1 MNKFGRILSVSTLVV
16 LCAHLYVKP
25 ASASLNRV
33 GRLLSAAE
41 DKIKGKTETP
51 AQLYNFAQGSQFMTC
66 FVPDGP
72 SCEQLLVD
80 EINRSSANIYIQ
92 AYAFTNKKIAAALV
106 QAKNRGVDVQVLTD
120 TIQGSAP
127 NSMIQALRIAAI
139 PVYKDTG
146 SSGLGVAHNKVMIF
160 DQSSVFT
167 GSFNFTEAAE
177 HNNAENGL
185 MIINDPELIREYSM
199 NWVARFKK
207 SKPITD

>member
-1 MNKFGRILSVSTLVV
+1 MRSRTRKENSGCV
-16 LCAHLYVKP
+16 
-25 ASASLNRV
+25 SASER
-33 GRLLSAAE
+33 
-41 DKIKGKTETP
+41 
-51 AQLYNFAQGSQFMTC
+51 
-66 FVPDGP
+66 
-72 SCEQLLVD
+72 
-80 EINRSSANIYIQ
+80 
-92 AYAFTNKKIAAALV
+92 IA
-106 QAKNRGVDVQVLTD
+106 VDVQVLTD

-139 PVYKDTG
+139 PVPKDTG
-146 SSGLGVAHNKVMIF
+146 SSGLGEFAHNKVMIF